1 MGVRVKLWTSLEF
14 ENVHETRGA
23 QGAPR
28 PRPGHSTAPER
39 GAQQPDGQACTRA
52 TRLCPLDWH
61 PGSCRDSWPGQPRTR
76 TTRTGTRAL
85 ARPVPAGQRRRLCVQ
100 ASTSRPGP
108 QPGRGGHHYTLC
120 LPAERPSQSVGT
132 SDTAPPPL
140 WSQSPVP
147 GPGRP
152 RPRGLQGEGRR
163 GVPAVTSMPLA
174 GSHHV
179 RSTEAPPPNP
189 ELTLLKWPRP
199 RTRWHTP
206 APRCL

>member
-1 MGVRVKLWTSLEF
+1 MFMKRGEPRGLPAPAQGTALRPSAGPSNLTDKRAPEPHASALWT
-14 ENVHETRGA
+14 A
-23 QGAPR
+23 
-28 PRPGHSTAPER
+28 
-39 GAQQPDGQACTRA
+39 
-52 TRLCPLDWH
+52 H

-85 ARPVPAGQRRRLCVQ
+85 ARPVPAGQRRRLCVP

-108 QPGRGGHHYTLC
+108 QPGRGGHHHTHC
-120 LPAERPSQSVGT
+120 LPAERPSRSVGT
-132 SDTAPPPL
+132 SDTAPRPL

-163 GVPAVTSMPLA
+163 GVPAVTSTPLA

-179 RSTEAPPPNP
+179 RSMEAPPPNP
-189 ELTLLKWPRP
+189 ELALLKWPRP